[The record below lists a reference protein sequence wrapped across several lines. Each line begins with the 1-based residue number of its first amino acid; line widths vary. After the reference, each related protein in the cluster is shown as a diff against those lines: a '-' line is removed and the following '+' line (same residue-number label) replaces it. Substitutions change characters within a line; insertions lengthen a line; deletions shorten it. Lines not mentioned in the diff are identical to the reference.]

1 MFYMTELC
9 LQHSATVEK
18 RVNSRVRYFQP
29 SKILPTINLGYFQP
43 SKILLTVSEK
53 KFMYLIKLLNYG
65 FTQEVLYEGTYFDDE
80 KHIFGKKQYGC
91 FQLC

>member
-53 KFMYLIKLLNYG
+53 KIRIADTCK
-65 FTQEVLYEGTYFDDE
+65 VLVS
-80 KHIFGKKQYGC
+80 
-91 FQLC
+91 